1 MQAPALA
8 LHEPERLAALASYA
22 VLDTPAEAAFDA
34 LTRLVAHLLGMPISL
49 VTLVDLDRQ
58 WFKSRYGIDAA
69 ETARDVSFCGH
80 VVALD
85 RPLVVGDMLHD
96 LRFSDNPLVA
106 GPPGVRFYAGYPL
119 RTAEGHVLG
128 TLCAIDVRPRD
139 LEPQQLE
146 ILEILAG
153 EVMAQLELRRKQ
165 RLLAE
170 ALAELSGKNATLARL
185 NEEKS
190 TLLGMA
196 AHDLRNPIAS
206 IQGHA
211 ALLLEVD
218 LDAEQR
224 RRALESIGRV
234 SRQML
239 VMVNDLLDVS
249 VIESGRLELR
259 RERCALH
266 ELLGQRVEFFGI
278 LAARK
283 SISIATRIGEV
294 AAEVD
299 PQRIEQVIDNLLS
312 NAVKYSPPGASVDVS
327 LAIEGQDAV
336 LAVRDRG
343 PGLTEEDRQRLFGAF
358 QRLSARPTGGE
369 KSTGL
374 GLAITQ
380 RIVTAHG
387 GRIEVES
394 APGQGA
400 TFRVRLPLIHAA
412 EQSAAA
418 PSRGPADGLTPSP
431 VRVLMVD
438 DDEDIRE
445 AVQLALEGEAGFD
458 LRVCASLE
466 EALAEL
472 AHFTP
477 DLLLLDVEMPGSDGP
492 ATLGRLRLEPGV
504 DRTPFL
510 FLTARSEPDRVARY
524 RELGALE
531 VIEKPFDLPALG
543 GSLRRALQR
552 ALPGEAQP
560 PASSERASSS

>member
-1 MQAPALA
+1 
-8 LHEPERLAALASYA
+8 
-22 VLDTPAEAAFDA
+22 
-34 LTRLVAHLLGMPISL
+34 
-49 VTLVDLDRQ
+49 
-58 WFKSRYGIDAA
+58 
-69 ETARDVSFCGH
+69 
-80 VVALD
+80 
-85 RPLVVGDMLHD
+85 
-96 LRFSDNPLVA
+96 
-106 GPPGVRFYAGYPL
+106 VRFYAGYPL

-128 TLCAIDVRPRD
+128 TLCAIDVRPRV

-146 ILEILAG
+146 ILKILAD
-153 EVMAQLELRRKQ
+153 EVMARLELRRKQ
-165 RLLAE
+165 RLLGE
-170 ALAELSGKNATLARL
+170 ALADLARSNATLARL
-185 NEEKS
+185 NEEKN

-211 ALLLEVD
+211 ALLLEVE
-218 LDAEQR
+218 LDEGQR
-224 RRALESIGRV
+224 RRALEAIGRV

-239 VMVNDLLDVS
+239 TMVNDLLDVS

-266 ELLGQRVEFFGI
+266 ELLGQRVEYFRL

-294 AAEVD
+294 AAELD

-312 NAVKYSPPGASVDVS
+312 NAVKYSPPGAAVDVS
-327 LAIEGQDAV
+327 LEQGGEDAV

-343 PGLTEEDRQRLFGAF
+343 PGLTEEDRRRLFGAF

-394 APGQGA
+394 APGDGA
-400 TFRVRLPLIHAA
+400 TFRVRLPLAPA
-412 EQSAAA
+412 QAQAGSAA
-418 PSRGPADGLTPSP
+418 PDGVSAGEG
-431 VRVLMVD
+431 VAIRVLMVD

-445 AVQLALEGEAGFD
+445 AVQLALEGEADFD
-458 LRVCASLE
+458 LRACASLE

-472 AHFTP
+472 PHFTP
-477 DLLLLDVEMPGSDGP
+477 TLLLLDVEMPGSDGP
-492 ATLGRLRLEPGV
+492 ATLGRLRLEPGF
-504 DRTPFL
+504 DRTPVVFI
-510 FLTARSEPDRVARY
+510 TARSEADRVARL
-524 RELGALE
+524 RQLGALE
-531 VIEKPFDLPALG
+531 VIEKPFDLPSLG
-543 GSLRRALQR
+543 GALRGALIRSTQ
-552 ALPGEAQP
+552 
-560 PASSERASSS
+560 

>member
-22 VLDTPAEAAFDA
+22 VLDTPAEEAFDA
-34 LTRLVAHLLGMPISL
+34 LTRLVANLLDVPISL
-49 VTLVDLDRQ
+49 VSLVDMERQ
-58 WFKSRYGIDAA
+58 WFKSRHGIDVI

-80 VVALD
+80 VVAHD
-85 RPLVVGDMLHD
+85 QPLVVEDTLRD
-96 LRFSDNPLVA
+96 QRFSDNPLVS
-106 GPPGVRFYAGYPL
+106 GPAGVRFYAGYPL
-119 RTAEGHVLG
+119 RTTEGHVLG
-128 TLCAIDVRPRD
+128 TLCAIDVRPRV
-139 LEPQQLE
+139 LKPQQLE
-146 ILEILAG
+146 ILKILAD
-153 EVMAQLELRRKQ
+153 EVMARLELRRKQ
-165 RLLAE
+165 RLLGE
-170 ALAELSGKNATLARL
+170 ALADLARSNATLARL
-185 NEEKS
+185 NDEKS
-190 TLLGMA
+190 KLLGMA

-211 ALLLEVD
+211 ALLLEVE

-249 VIESGRLELR
+249 AIESGRLELR

-266 ELLGQRVEFFGI
+266 ELLGQRVEFFRL

-294 AAEVD
+294 AAELD

-312 NAVKYSPPGASVDVS
+312 NAVKYSPPGAAVDVS
-327 LAIEGQDAV
+327 LGLDGQDAV
-336 LAVRDRG
+336 LAVQDRG
-343 PGLTEEDRQRLFGAF
+343 PGLTEEDRRRLFGAF

-400 TFRVRLPLIHAA
+400 TFRVRLPPAPA
-412 EQSAAA
+412 PARAGSAQ
-418 PSRGPADGLTPSP
+418 PAGDSAGEG
-431 VRVLMVD
+431 VAIRVLMVD

-458 LRVCASLE
+458 LRACASLE

-472 AHFTP
+472 AHFSP

-504 DRTPFL
+504 ERTPFL
-510 FLTARSEPDRVARY
+510 FMTARTEPDRVARY
-524 RELGALE
+524 RQLGALE
-531 VIEKPFDLPALG
+531 VIEKPFDLPSLGAALR
-543 GSLRRALQR
+543 SALSRAGR
-552 ALPGEAQP
+552 
-560 PASSERASSS
+560 